1 MVVQLTISL
10 CTVAVRLFAITYLDN
25 KNSRKRERMWIYL
38 HTYDIIP
45 SLTVGKQKN
54 GWKASEMVWSY
65 IGELIFNMLV
75 LVGAVK
81 MSDRVVREMMGL

>member
-45 SLTVGKQKN
+45 SLTVGKQKTVVKPVK
-54 GWKASEMVWSY
+54 WC
-65 IGELIFNMLV
+65 
-75 LVGAVK
+75 GAI
-81 MSDRVVREMMGL
+81 

>member
-45 SLTVGKQKN
+45 SLTVGKKKN
-54 GWKASEMVWSY
+54 GCKASEMVWSY

>member
-45 SLTVGKQKN
+45 SLTVGK
-54 GWKASEMVWSY
+54 
-65 IGELIFNMLV
+65 
-75 LVGAVK
+75 
-81 MSDRVVREMMGL
+81 

>member
-54 GWKASEMVWSY
+54 GCKASKINACSRFLFRNDMCY
-65 IGELIFNMLV
+65 CAIFFTL
-75 LVGAVK
+75 G
-81 MSDRVVREMMGL
+81 

>member
-38 HTYDIIP
+38 CTYDIMKRAE
-45 SLTVGKQKN
+45 VG
-54 GWKASEMVWSY
+54 
-65 IGELIFNMLV
+65 
-75 LVGAVK
+75 VGHHANAW
-81 MSDRVVREMMGL
+81 